1 MHFVDSLVYSFFKLS
16 GYLLQFEFPVVDELW
31 WDDGGFGAGGGSCY
45 IYSSLTVLI
54 NPCKA
59 KG

>member
-31 WDDGGFGAGGGSCY
+31 WDDGGFGAGGGDVFPHLFSNLG
-45 IYSSLTVLI
+45 I
-54 NPCKA
+54 
-59 KG
+59 